1 MHPDGFPVP
10 QERDFYWEN
19 IVLSFKTAAT
29 DRIGGTFPSNDRQM
43 PKYQSFQQSR
53 RFGAIEPIA
62 LTRRNNPKAVA

>member
-1 MHPDGFPVP
+1 M
-10 QERDFYWEN
+10 
-19 IVLSFKTAAT
+19 LSFKTAAT